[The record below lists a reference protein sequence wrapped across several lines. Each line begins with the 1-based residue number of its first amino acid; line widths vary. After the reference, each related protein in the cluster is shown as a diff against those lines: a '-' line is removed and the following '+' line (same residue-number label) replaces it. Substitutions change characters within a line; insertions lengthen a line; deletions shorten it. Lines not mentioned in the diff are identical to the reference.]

1 MVFAEKSIFSHRIR
15 ISSRERMLLLKIV
28 SRGSK
33 ISLIALR
40 MSYLTVNVLHKSTW
54 REFFR
59 QAMMCAASSRENMLK
74 S

>member
-1 MVFAEKSIFSHRIR
+1 MVFEEKWTFSHKIT

-40 MSYLTVNVLHKSTW
+40 MSYLTVNVQHKSTW

-59 QAMMCAASSRENMLK
+59 QAMMYAASSRENMLK

>member
-1 MVFAEKSIFSHRIR
+1 MVFAEKSTFSRRIR
-15 ISSRERMLLLKIV
+15 ISSRERMPLLKIV

-40 MSYLTVNVLHKSTW
+40 MSYLTVNVQRRSTW

-59 QAMMCAASSRENMLK
+59 QAMMYAASSRENMLK

>member
-59 QAMMCAASSRENMLK
+59 QAMMYAASSRENMLK